1 MSGHGTLLIR
11 PLPQPAWHPLMQPE
25 SKPRVATSASIGK
38 LVYNRNARYWT
49 AVAVN
54 IETQRE
60 RSMPLSADAAEQ
72 KNRVLVDLLHG
83 CAQGKQ
89 PAFQKLYQLASP
101 QLFAVLV
108 RILKR
113 RDLAEEALQDAFLS
127 VWRNASSYTAQKGT
141 PMTWLVSICRYRA
154 LDMLRR
160 EKREVHMDP
169 ADDANQDNDMFNL
182 RDESGDGDLISH
194 AEARAL
200 RHCLDELNEGQR
212 NSLKLAY
219 FDGCSH
225 EEIAGALRAPLG
237 TIKSWVRR
245 GLQGLKQCLEAA

>member
-1 MSGHGTLLIR
+1 M
-11 PLPQPAWHPLMQPE
+11 PAPAE
-25 SKPRVATSASIGK
+25 
-38 LVYNRNARYWT
+38 
-49 AVAVN
+49 
-54 IETQRE
+54 
-60 RSMPLSADAAEQ
+60 AAQ
-72 KNRVLVDLLHG
+72 DKNHLLVDLLYG
-83 CAQGKQ
+83 CAQARQ
-89 PAFQKLYQLASP
+89 PAFQKLYQLTSP
-101 QLFAVLV
+101 QLFAILM

-160 EKREVHMDP
+160 EHREVHLDP
-169 ADDANQDNDMFNL
+169 SDEEDENAALTGFA
-182 RDESGDGDLISH
+182 DESASRDLISH

-200 RHCLDELNEGQR
+200 KHCLDELNEGQR

-219 FDGCSH
+219 FDGCSQ
-225 EEIAGALRAPLG
+225 EEIASTLHAPIG
-237 TIKSWVRR
+237 TVKSWVRR